1 MKKFYLFLI
10 MLLSVIAPQAAD
22 AFSITINV
30 DDASRLNVFLNG
42 YKELVNGD
50 NVFEVNDGDYLS
62 IYTKQNDIAIKSV
75 FNGDKE
81 LKLENYS
88 TFNVKLTES
97 EHTGAKF
104 VVKTATVDEMRTA
117 SCKVTVDDAS
127 KVTLY
132 LPGTFS
138 TLPLKD
144 GENNVKFIPGTESV
158 FTVKPASYDNPL
170 YKVTHNSVAAEAD
183 WGSYT
188 LKNVADGDVIDIQ
201 ANYPDIDCAVKFN
214 INAEGVGVISGVMVN
229 GNEVTNY
236 MDDNFTVKCGSNI
249 SITRN
254 SEDYKMESFK
264 VNGEDKTD
272 DFYYSDSHDYFVTDA
287 TTFDITAKKYATFK
301 ATIDIDDVSHA
312 TVYKGHSYDDNA
324 FDMKNGKNEIEVSE
338 KQPIISLVAKDG
350 YCFTSVNDGTTEY
363 TDKSASNIE
372 LDVTDGMVLKVVT
385 AAIVRDKK
393 ALVYVDDRSATSS
406 LVFSRGDNNRIEI
419 GTGYNELE
427 FYKGDN
433 PFSVTVYASTKK
445 VYKNDVAV
453 DPTYTYG
460 SYYNFNLADGDVVKM
475 FFTKTPAMVKADI
488 TANGGAENLS
498 VVKDRIQPV
507 ADFSAGISCLEDTEL
522 AFAAKEGYS
531 IKALTV
537 DGTAATAEADGTY
550 KVVVKADANIV
561 VDLQTASG
569 ISSVTNA
576 DASRTANVYNANGV
590 LVLKNATPEHTAK
603 LAKGLYIINGKK
615 VVR

>member
-22 AFSITINV
+22 AFSITLNV
-30 DDASRLNVFLNG
+30 DDASRINVFLNG
-42 YKELVNGD
+42 PKDVVNGD

-62 IYTKQNDIAIKSV
+62 VTTQNNAGLVSV
-75 FNGDKE
+75 FNGDKAV
-81 LKLENYS
+81 KLDSYS
-88 TFNVKLTES
+88 SFRLKLTES
-97 EHTGAKF
+97 EYAGAKF
-104 VVKTATVDEMRTA
+104 IVKTATLDEMRTA
-117 SCKVTVDDAS
+117 SCKVTVDDPS
-127 KVTLY
+127 KVTLR
-132 LPGTFS
+132 LSRTF
-138 TLPLKD
+138 TTVQLKS
-144 GENNVKFIPGTESV
+144 GENEVKFIPGTEST
-158 FTVKPASYDNPL
+158 FTISPQSYNTPL
-170 YKVTHNSVAAEAD
+170 YKVTRNSVAAVAE

-188 LKNVADGDVIDIQ
+188 LKNVAEGDVIDIQ

-214 INAEGVGVISGVMVN
+214 VNAEGVGFIKSVTVN

-236 MDDNFTVKCGSNI
+236 LDDNFTVKCGSTI

-254 SEDYKMESFK
+254 SEDYKLESFK
-264 VNGEDKTD
+264 VNGEDKTS
-272 DFYYSDSHDYFVTDA
+272 DFYEESYDFFVTDA
-287 TTFDITAKKYATFK
+287 ATFDITAKKYATFK
-301 ATIDIDDVSHA
+301 ATVDIDDVSHA
-312 TVYKGHSYDDNA
+312 TVYKGYSYYDDA

-338 KQPIISLVAKDG
+338 KQPLISLVAKDG
-350 YCFTSVNDGTTEY
+350 YYFTSVNDGTTEY
-363 TDKSASNIE
+363 TDQSTSEIKV
-372 LDVTDGMVLKVVT
+372 DVTDGMVLKVVT

-406 LVFSRGDNNRIEI
+406 MVFSRGDYNRIEI

-433 PFSVTVYASTKK
+433 PFSVTVYANTKK

-453 DPTYTYG
+453 DPTYSGG
-460 SYYNFNLADGDVVKM
+460 SYFRFSLEDGDVVKM
-475 FFTKTPAMVKADI
+475 FFTKTPATVKADI

-561 VDLQTASG
+561 VELQTASG

-590 LVLKNATPEHTAK
+590 LVLKNATPEQTAK

>member
-42 YKELVNGD
+42 HQDVVNGD

-62 IYTKQNDIAIKSV
+62 ITTQNNAGFVSV
-75 FNGDKE
+75 MNGDKAV
-81 LKLENYS
+81 KLDSYS
-88 TFNVKLTES
+88 SFNLKLTES
-97 EHTGAKF
+97 EYAGAKLMI
-104 VVKTATVDEMRTA
+104 KTATLDEMRTA
-117 SCKVTVDDAS
+117 SCKVTVDDPS
-127 KVTLY
+127 KVTLR
-132 LPGTFS
+132 LSRTF
-138 TLPLKD
+138 TTVQLKS
-144 GENNVKFIPGTESV
+144 GENEVKFIPGTEST
-158 FTVKPASYDNPL
+158 FTISPQSYNTPL
-170 YKVTHNSVAAEAD
+170 YKVTRNSVTAEAE

-188 LKNVADGDVIDIQ
+188 LKNVAEGDVIDIQ

-214 INAEGVGVISGVMVN
+214 VNAEGVGFIKSVTVN

-236 MDDNFTVKCGSNI
+236 LNNNFTVKCGSTI

-254 SEDYKMESFK
+254 SEDYKLESFK
-264 VNGEDKTD
+264 VNGEDKTS
-272 DFYYSDSHDYFVTDA
+272 DFYEDSYNIFVTDA
-287 TTFDITAKKYATFK
+287 TTLDITAEKYTTFK
-301 ATIDIDDVSHA
+301 ATVDIDDVSHA
-312 TVYKGHSYDDNA
+312 TVYKGYSYYDDA

-338 KQPIISLVAKDG
+338 KQPLISLVAKDG
-350 YCFTSVNDGTTEY
+350 YYFTSVNDGTKEY
-363 TDKSASNIE
+363 TDQSTSEIKV
-372 LDVTDGMVLKVVT
+372 DVTDGMVLKVVT

-406 LVFSRGDNNRIEI
+406 MVFSRVDYNRIEI

-433 PFSVTVYASTKK
+433 PFSVTVYANTKK

-453 DPTYTYG
+453 DPTYSGG
-460 SYYNFNLADGDVVKM
+460 SYFRFSLEDGDVVKM
-475 FFTKTPAMVKADI
+475 FFTKTPATVKADI

-576 DASRTANVYNANGV
+576 DACHTANVYNANGV
-590 LVLKNATPEHTAK
+590 LVLKNATPEQTAK

>member
-10 MLLSVIAPQAAD
+10 MLLSVIVPQAAD
-22 AFSITINV
+22 AFSITLNV
-30 DDASRLNVFLNG
+30 DDASKINVFLNG
-42 YKELVNGD
+42 YQDLVNGD
-50 NVFEVNDGDYLS
+50 NVFEVKDGDYLS
-62 IYTKQNDIAIKSV
+62 ITTQNNAGLVSV
-75 FNGDKE
+75 MNGYKAV
-81 LKLENYS
+81 KLDSYS
-88 TFNVKLTES
+88 SFKLKLTES
-97 EHTGAKF
+97 EYAGAKLII
-104 VVKTATVDEMRTA
+104 KTATLDEMRTA
-117 SCKVTVDDAS
+117 SCKVTVDDPS
-127 KVTLY
+127 KVTLR
-132 LPGTFS
+132 LSRTF
-138 TLPLKD
+138 TTVQLKS
-144 GENNVKFIPGTESV
+144 GENEVKFIPGTEST
-158 FTVKPASYDNPL
+158 FTISPQSYDTPL
-170 YKVTHNSVAAEAD
+170 YKVTRNSVAAEAE

-188 LKNVADGDVIDIQ
+188 LKNVAEGDVIDIQ

-214 INAEGVGVISGVMVN
+214 VNAEGVGFIKSVTVN

-236 MDDNFTVKCGSNI
+236 LDDNFTVKCGSHI

-254 SEDYKMESFK
+254 SEDYKLESFK

-272 DFYYSDSHDYFVTDA
+272 DFYEESYDFFVTDA
-287 TTFDITAKKYATFK
+287 ATFDITAKKYATFK
-301 ATIDIDDVSHA
+301 ATVDIDDVSHA
-312 TVYKGHSYDDNA
+312 TVYKGYSYYDDA
-324 FDMKNGKNEIEVSE
+324 FDMKNGTNEIEVSE
-338 KQPIISLVAKDG
+338 KQPLISLVAKDG
-350 YCFTSVNDGTTEY
+350 YYFTSVNDGTTEY
-363 TDKSASNIE
+363 TDQSTSEINV
-372 LDVTDGMVLKVVT
+372 DVTDGMVLKVVT

-406 LVFSRGDNNRIEI
+406 MVFSRGDYNKIEI

-433 PFSVTVYASTKK
+433 PFSVTVYANTKK

-453 DPTYTYG
+453 DPTYSGG
-460 SYYNFNLADGDVVKM
+460 SYFRFSLADGDVVKM

-590 LVLKNATPEHTAK
+590 LVLKNATPEQTAK

>member
-30 DDASRLNVFLNG
+30 DDASRINVFLNG
-42 YKELVNGD
+42 TKDVVNGD
-50 NVFEVNDGDYLS
+50 NVFEVKDGDYLS
-62 IYTKQNDIAIKSV
+62 ITTQNNVAIKSV

-81 LKLENYS
+81 LKLESFS
-88 TFNVKLTES
+88 TFRVKLSES

-132 LPGTFS
+132 LPGTYS

-144 GENNVKFIPGTESV
+144 GENDVKFIPGTESV
-158 FTVKPASYDNPL
+158 FTVKPASYETPL

-188 LKNVADGDVIDIQ
+188 LKNVANGDVIDIQ
-201 ANYPDIDCAVKFN
+201 ANYPDIDCAVKFKV
-214 INAEGVGVISGVMVN
+214 NAEGVGFIKSVTVN

-236 MDDNFTVKCGSNI
+236 LDDNFTVKCGSHI

-254 SEDYKMESFK
+254 SEDYKLESLK

-272 DFYYSDSHDYFVTDA
+272 DFYEESYDFFVTDA
-287 TTFDITAKKYATFK
+287 ATFDITAKKYAKFK
-301 ATIDIDDVSHA
+301 ATVDIDDVSHA
-312 TVYKGHSYDDNA
+312 TVYKGYSYYDDA
-324 FDMKNGKNEIEVSE
+324 FDMKNGTNEIEVSE
-338 KQPIISLVAKDG
+338 KQPLISLVAKDG
-350 YCFTSVNDGTTEY
+350 YYFTSVNDGTTEY
-363 TDKSASNIE
+363 TDQSTSEINV
-372 LDVTDGMVLKVVT
+372 DVTDGMVLKVVT

-406 LVFSRGDNNRIEI
+406 LVFSRGDNKRIEI
-419 GTGYNELE
+419 STGYNELE

-453 DPTYTYG
+453 DPTYSYG

-475 FFTKTPAMVKADI
+475 FFTKTPATVKADI

-576 DASRTANVYNANGV
+576 DACRTANVYNANGV
-590 LVLKNATPEHTAK
+590 LVLKNATPEQTAK

>member
-22 AFSITINV
+22 AFSITLNV
-30 DDASRLNVFLNG
+30 DDASRINVFLNG
-42 YKELVNGD
+42 TKDVVNGD
-50 NVFEVNDGDYLS
+50 NVFEVKDGDYLS
-62 IYTKQNDIAIKSV
+62 VTTQNNAGLVSV
-75 FNGDKE
+75 FNGDKAV
-81 LKLENYS
+81 KLDSYS
-88 TFNVKLTES
+88 SFRLKLTES
-97 EHTGAKF
+97 EYAGAKF
-104 VVKTATVDEMRTA
+104 IVKTATLDEMRTA
-117 SCKVTVDDAS
+117 SCKVTVDDPS
-127 KVTLY
+127 KVTLR
-132 LPGTFS
+132 LSRTF
-138 TLPLKD
+138 TTVQLKS
-144 GENNVKFIPGTESV
+144 GENEVKFIPGTEST
-158 FTVKPASYDNPL
+158 FTISPQSYNTPL
-170 YKVTHNSVAAEAD
+170 YKVTRNSVAAEAE

-188 LKNVADGDVIDIQ
+188 LKNVAEGDVIDIQ

-214 INAEGVGVISGVMVN
+214 VNAEGVGFIKSVTVN

-236 MDDNFTVKCGSNI
+236 LDDNFTVKCGSTI

-254 SEDYKMESFK
+254 SEDYKLESFK
-264 VNGEDKTD
+264 VNGEDKTS
-272 DFYYSDSHDYFVTDA
+272 DFYEDSYNIFVTDA
-287 TTFDITAKKYATFK
+287 TTLDITAKKYTTFK
-301 ATIDIDDVSHA
+301 ATVDIDDVSHA
-312 TVYKGHSYDDNA
+312 TVYKGYSYYDDA

-338 KQPIISLVAKDG
+338 KQPLISLVAKDG
-350 YCFTSVNDGTTEY
+350 YYFTSVNDGTTEY
-363 TDKSASNIE
+363 TDQSTSEIKV
-372 LDVTDGMVLKVVT
+372 DVTDGMVLKVVT

-406 LVFSRGDNNRIEI
+406 MVFSRGDYNRIEI

-433 PFSVTVYASTKK
+433 PFSVTVYANTKK

-453 DPTYTYG
+453 DPTYSGG
-460 SYYNFNLADGDVVKM
+460 SYFRFSLEDGDVVKM
-475 FFTKTPAMVKADI
+475 FFTKTPATVKADI

-498 VVKDRIQPV
+498 VVKDRIQPI

-522 AFAAKEGYS
+522 ALAAKEGYS

-537 DGTAATAEADGTY
+537 DGTAETAEADGTY
-550 KVVVKADANIV
+550 KVVVKADAKIV

-590 LVLKNATPEHTAK
+590 LVLKNATPEQTAK

>member
-30 DDASRLNVFLNG
+30 DDASRIEVFLNG
-42 YKELVNGD
+42 TKDVVNGD

-62 IYTKQNDIAIKSV
+62 INTKQNDIAIKSV

-81 LKLENYS
+81 LKLESFS
-88 TFNVKLTES
+88 TFRV
-97 EHTGAKF
+97 TGAKF
-104 VVKTATVDEMRTA
+104 VVKTATLDEMRTA

-127 KVTLY
+127 KVTLF
-132 LPGTFS
+132 LPGTYS

-144 GENNVKFIPGTESV
+144 GENDVKFIPGTESV
-158 FTVKPASYDNPL
+158 FTVKPASYETPL

-188 LKNVADGDVIDIQ
+188 LKNVANGDVIDIQ

-214 INAEGVGVISGVMVN
+214 INAEGVGFIKSVTVN

-236 MDDNFTVKCGSNI
+236 LDNNFTVKCGSHI

-254 SEDYKMESFK
+254 SEDYKLESFK

-272 DFYYSDSHDYFVTDA
+272 DFYEESYDFFVTDA
-287 TTFDITAKKYATFK
+287 ATFDITAKKYATFK
-301 ATIDIDDVSHA
+301 ATVDIDDVSHA
-312 TVYKGHSYDDNA
+312 TVYKGYYYYYKA
-324 FDMKNGKNEIEVSE
+324 FDLKNGKNEIEVSE
-338 KQPIISLVAKDG
+338 KQPLISLVAKDG
-350 YCFTSVNDGTTEY
+350 YYFTSVNDGTTEY

-372 LDVTDGMVLKVVT
+372 LDVTDGMVLKVLT

-433 PFSVTVYASTKK
+433 PFSVTVYASSKK

-475 FFTKTPAMVKADI
+475 FFTKTPATVKADI

-531 IKALTV
+531 IKALSV

-576 DASRTANVYNANGV
+576 DACRTANVYNANGV
-590 LVLKNATPEHTAK
+590 LVLKNATPEQTAK

>member
-42 YKELVNGD
+42 YKDLVNGD
-50 NVFEVNDGDYLS
+50 NVFEVKDGDYLS
-62 IYTKQNDIAIKSV
+62 ITTQNNAGIVSV
-75 FNGDKE
+75 FNGDKAV
-81 LKLENYS
+81 KLDSYS
-88 TFNVKLTES
+88 SFNLKLTES
-97 EHTGAKF
+97 EYAGAKL
-104 VVKTATVDEMRTA
+104 VIKTATLDEMRTA
-117 SCKVTVDDAS
+117 SCKVTVDDPS
-127 KVTLY
+127 KVTLR
-132 LPGTFS
+132 LSRTF
-138 TLPLKD
+138 TTVQLKS
-144 GENNVKFIPGTESV
+144 GENEVKFIPGTEST
-158 FTVKPASYDNPL
+158 FTISPQSYETPL

-214 INAEGVGVISGVMVN
+214 VNAEGVGFIKSVTVN

-236 MDDNFTVKCGSNI
+236 LDDNFSVKCGSNI

-254 SEDYKMESFK
+254 SEDYKLESFK

-272 DFYYSDSHDYFVTDA
+272 DFYSESYDFFVTDA
-287 TTFDITAKKYATFK
+287 ATFDITAEKYTTFK

-312 TVYKGHSYDDNA
+312 TVYKGYSYYDDA
-324 FDMKNGKNEIEVSE
+324 FDLKSGKNEIEVSE
-338 KQPIISLVAKDG
+338 KQPLISLVAKDG
-350 YCFTSVNDGTTEY
+350 YYFTSVNDGTTEY
-363 TDKSASNIE
+363 TDNNVSKIE
-372 LDVTDGMVLKVVT
+372 LTVVDGMVLKVVT
-385 AAIVRDKK
+385 TAIVRDKK

-406 LVFSRGDNNRIEI
+406 LLFSRGDNNRIEI

-433 PFSVTVYASTKK
+433 PFSVSVNANTKK

-453 DPTYTYG
+453 VPLYSGG
-460 SYYNFNLADGDVVKM
+460 SYFNFSLADGDVVKM

-550 KVVVKADANIV
+550 KVVVKAEANIV
-561 VDLQTASG
+561 VDLQAASG

-576 DASRTANVYNANGV
+576 DANSTANVYNANGV
-590 LVLKNATPEHTAK
+590 LVLKNATPEQTAK

>member
-22 AFSITINV
+22 AFSITLNV
-30 DDASRLNVFLNG
+30 DDASRINVFLNG
-42 YKELVNGD
+42 YQDVVSGD
-50 NVFEVNDGDYLS
+50 NVFEVKDGDYLS
-62 IYTKQNDIAIKSV
+62 VTTQNNAGLVSV
-75 FNGDKE
+75 FNGDKAV
-81 LKLENYS
+81 KLDSYS
-88 TFNVKLTES
+88 SFNLKLTES
-97 EHTGAKF
+97 EYAGAKLMI
-104 VVKTATVDEMRTA
+104 KTATLDEMRTA
-117 SCKVTVDDAS
+117 SCTVTVDDPS
-127 KVTLY
+127 KVTLR
-132 LPGTFS
+132 LSRTF
-138 TLPLKD
+138 TTVQLKS
-144 GENNVKFIPGTESV
+144 GENEVKFIPGTEST
-158 FTVKPASYDNPL
+158 FTISPQSQETPL
-170 YKVTHNSVAAEAD
+170 YKVTHNSVAAEAE

-188 LKNVADGDVIDIQ
+188 LKNIAEGDVIDIQ

-214 INAEGVGVISGVMVN
+214 VNAEGVGFIKSVTVN

-236 MDDNFTVKCGSNI
+236 LDDNFTVKCGSNI

-254 SEDYKMESFK
+254 SEDYKLESFK
-264 VNGEDKTD
+264 VNGEDKTG
-272 DFYYSDSHDYFVTDA
+272 DFYDESYDFFVTDA
-287 TTFDITAKKYATFK
+287 ATFDITAKKYATFK
-301 ATIDIDDVSHA
+301 ATVDIDDVSHA
-312 TVYKGHSYDDNA
+312 TVYNGYSYYGNA
-324 FDMKNGKNEIEVSE
+324 FDLKNGKNEIEVSE
-338 KQPIISLVAKDG
+338 KQTLISLVAKDG
-350 YCFTSVNDGTTEY
+350 YYFTSVNDGTKEY
-363 TDKSASNIE
+363 TDKSVNDIE
-372 LDVTDGMVLKVVT
+372 LDVVDGMVLKVVT
-385 AAIVRDKK
+385 AAVVRDKK
-393 ALVYVDDRSATSS
+393 ALVYVDDRSAANS
-406 LVFSRGDNNRIEI
+406 LLFRRNDYNTIEVA
-419 GTGYNELE
+419 TGYNELE
-427 FYKGDN
+427 FYRGDN
-433 PFSVTVYASTKK
+433 PFSVSVSANTKK

-453 DPTYTYG
+453 VPLYSGG
-460 SYYNFNLADGDVVKM
+460 SYFNFSLADGDVVKM
-475 FFTKTPAMVKADI
+475 FFTKTPATVKADI

-522 AFAAKEGYS
+522 AFAAKKGYS

-590 LVLKNATPEHTAK
+590 LVLKNATPEQTAK

>member
-22 AFSITINV
+22 AFSITLNV
-30 DDASRLNVFLNG
+30 DDASKINVFLNG
-42 YKELVNGD
+42 YQDLVNGD
-50 NVFEVNDGDYLS
+50 NVFEVKDGDYLS
-62 IYTKQNDIAIKSV
+62 ITTQNNAGLVSV
-75 FNGDKE
+75 MNGDKAV
-81 LKLENYS
+81 KLDSYS
-88 TFNVKLTES
+88 SFKLKLTES
-97 EHTGAKF
+97 EYAGAKLII
-104 VVKTATVDEMRTA
+104 KTATLDEMRTA
-117 SCKVTVDDAS
+117 SCKVTVDDPS
-127 KVTLY
+127 KVTLR
-132 LPGTFS
+132 LSRTF
-138 TLPLKD
+138 TTVQLKS
-144 GENNVKFIPGTESV
+144 GENEVKFIPGTEST
-158 FTVKPASYDNPL
+158 FTISPQSYDTPL
-170 YKVTHNSVAAEAD
+170 YKVTRNSVAAEAE

-188 LKNVADGDVIDIQ
+188 LKNVAEGDVIDIQ

-214 INAEGVGVISGVMVN
+214 VNAEGVGFIKSVTVN

-236 MDDNFTVKCGSNI
+236 LDDNFTVKCGSHI

-254 SEDYKMESFK
+254 SEDYKLESFK

-272 DFYYSDSHDYFVTDA
+272 DFYEESYDFFVTDA
-287 TTFDITAKKYATFK
+287 ATFDITAKKYATFK
-301 ATIDIDDVSHA
+301 ATVDIDDVSHA
-312 TVYKGHSYDDNA
+312 TVYKGYSYYDDA
-324 FDMKNGKNEIEVSE
+324 FDMKNGTNEIEVSE
-338 KQPIISLVAKDG
+338 KQPLISLVAKDG
-350 YCFTSVNDGTTEY
+350 YYFTSVNDGTTEY
-363 TDKSASNIE
+363 TDQSTSEINV
-372 LDVTDGMVLKVVT
+372 DVTDGMVLKVVT

-406 LVFSRGDNNRIEI
+406 MVFSRGDYNKIEI

-433 PFSVTVYASTKK
+433 PFSVTVYANTKK

-453 DPTYTYG
+453 DPTYSGG
-460 SYYNFNLADGDVVKM
+460 SYFRFSLEDGDVVKM

-590 LVLKNATPEHTAK
+590 LVLKNATPEQTAK

>member
-42 YKELVNGD
+42 YKDLVNGD

-62 IYTKQNDIAIKSV
+62 ITTQKNAGIVSV
-75 FNGDKE
+75 FNGDKAV
-81 LKLENYS
+81 KFDSYS
-88 TFNVKLTES
+88 SFNLKLTES
-97 EHTGAKF
+97 EYAGVKL
-104 VVKTATVDEMRTA
+104 VIKTATLDEMRTA
-117 SCKVTVDDAS
+117 SCKVTVDDPS
-127 KVTLY
+127 KVTLR
-132 LPGTFS
+132 LSRTF
-138 TLPLKD
+138 TTVLLKS
-144 GENNVKFIPGTESV
+144 GENEVKFIPGTEST
-158 FTVKPASYDNPL
+158 FTISPESQLSPL

-201 ANYPDIDCAVKFN
+201 ANYPNIDCAVKFN
-214 INAEGVGVISGVMVN
+214 VNAEGVGFIKSVTVN

-236 MDDNFTVKCGSNI
+236 LDDNFSVKCGSNI

-254 SEDYKMESFK
+254 SEEYKLESFK

-272 DFYYSDSHDYFVTDA
+272 DFYDESYDFFVTDA
-287 TTFDITAKKYATFK
+287 ATFDITAEKYTTFK

-312 TVYKGHSYDDNA
+312 TVYKGYSYYGNA
-324 FDMKNGKNEIEVSE
+324 FDLKNGTNEIEVSE
-338 KQPIISLVAKDG
+338 QQPLISLVAKDG
-350 YCFTSVNDGTTEY
+350 YYFTSVNDGTTEY
-363 TDKSASNIE
+363 TDQSTSEIE
-372 LDVTDGMVLKVVT
+372 LTVVDGMVLKVVT

-393 ALVYVDDRSATSS
+393 ALVYVDDRSAANS
-406 LVFSRGDNNRIEI
+406 LLFRRNDYNTIEVA
-419 GTGYNELE
+419 TGYNELE
-427 FYKGDN
+427 FYRGDN
-433 PFSVTVYASTKK
+433 PFSVSVYANTKK

-453 DPTYTYG
+453 DPLYSGG
-460 SYYNFNLADGDVVKM
+460 SYFNFSLADGDVVKM
-475 FFTKTPAMVKADI
+475 FFTKIPAMVKADI

-590 LVLKNATPEHTAK
+590 LVLKNATPEQTAK

>member
-42 YKELVNGD
+42 YKDLVNGD

-62 IYTKQNDIAIKSV
+62 ITTQKNAGIVSV
-75 FNGDKE
+75 FNGDKAV
-81 LKLENYS
+81 KFDSYS
-88 TFNVKLTES
+88 SFNLKLTES
-97 EHTGAKF
+97 EYAGAKL
-104 VVKTATVDEMRTA
+104 VIKTATLDEMRTA
-117 SCKVTVDDAS
+117 SCKVTVDDPS
-127 KVTLY
+127 KVTLR
-132 LPGTFS
+132 LSRTF
-138 TLPLKD
+138 TTVQLKS
-144 GENNVKFIPGTESV
+144 GENEVKFIPGTEST
-158 FTVKPASYDNPL
+158 FTISPESQLSPL

-214 INAEGVGVISGVMVN
+214 VNAEGVGFIKSVTVN

-236 MDDNFTVKCGSNI
+236 LDDNFSVKCGSNI

-254 SEDYKMESFK
+254 SEEYKLESFK

-272 DFYYSDSHDYFVTDA
+272 DFYDESYDFFVTDA
-287 TTFDITAKKYATFK
+287 ATFDITAEKYTTFK

-312 TVYKGHSYDDNA
+312 TVYKGYSYYGNA
-324 FDMKNGKNEIEVSE
+324 FDLKNGKNEIEVSE
-338 KQPIISLVAKDG
+338 KQTLISLVAKDG
-350 YCFTSVNDGTTEY
+350 YYFTSVNDGTKEY
-363 TDKSASNIE
+363 TDKSVNDIE
-372 LDVTDGMVLKVVT
+372 LDVVDGMVLKVVT
-385 AAIVRDKK
+385 AAVVRDKK
-393 ALVYVDDRSATSS
+393 ALVYVDDRSAANS
-406 LVFSRGDNNRIEI
+406 LLFRRNDYNTIEVA
-419 GTGYNELE
+419 TGYNELE
-427 FYKGDN
+427 FYRGDN
-433 PFSVTVYASTKK
+433 PFSVSVSANTKK

-453 DPTYTYG
+453 VPLYSGG
-460 SYYNFNLADGDVVKM
+460 SYFNFSLADGDVVKM
-475 FFTKTPAMVKADI
+475 FFTKTPATVKADI

-531 IKALTV
+531 IKTLTV

-590 LVLKNATPEHTAK
+590 LVLKNATPEQTAK

>member
-1 MKKFYLFLI
+1 

-22 AFSITINV
+22 AFSITLNV
-30 DDASRLNVFLNG
+30 DDASRINVFLNG
-42 YKELVNGD
+42 YQDLVNGD
-50 NVFEVNDGDYLS
+50 NVFEVKDGDYLS
-62 IYTKQNDIAIKSV
+62 ITTQNNAGLVSV
-75 FNGDKE
+75 MNGDKAV
-81 LKLENYS
+81 KLDSYS
-88 TFNVKLTES
+88 SFKLKLTES
-97 EHTGAKF
+97 EYAGAKLII
-104 VVKTATVDEMRTA
+104 KTATLDEMRTA
-117 SCKVTVDDAS
+117 SCKVTVDDPS
-127 KVTLY
+127 KVTLR
-132 LPGTFS
+132 LSRTF
-138 TLPLKD
+138 TTVQLKS
-144 GENNVKFIPGTESV
+144 GENEVKFIPGTEST
-158 FTVKPASYDNPL
+158 FTISPQSYDTPL
-170 YKVTHNSVAAEAD
+170 YKVTRNSVAAEAE

-188 LKNVADGDVIDIQ
+188 LKNVAEGDVIDIQ

-214 INAEGVGVISGVMVN
+214 VNAEGVGFIKSVTVN

-236 MDDNFTVKCGSNI
+236 LDDNFTVKCGSTI

-254 SEDYKMESFK
+254 SEDYKLESFK
-264 VNGEDKTD
+264 VNGEDKTS
-272 DFYYSDSHDYFVTDA
+272 DFYEDSYNIFVTDA
-287 TTFDITAKKYATFK
+287 TTLDITAKKYTTFK
-301 ATIDIDDVSHA
+301 ATVDIDDVSHA
-312 TVYKGHSYDDNA
+312 TVYKGYSYYDDA

-338 KQPIISLVAKDG
+338 KQPLISLVAKDG
-350 YCFTSVNDGTTEY
+350 YYFTSVNDGTKEY
-363 TDKSASNIE
+363 TDQSTSEINV
-372 LDVTDGMVLKVVT
+372 DVTDGMVLKVVT

-406 LVFSRGDNNRIEI
+406 MVFSRGDYNKIEI

-433 PFSVTVYASTKK
+433 PFSVTVYANTKK

-453 DPTYTYG
+453 DPTYSGG
-460 SYYNFNLADGDVVKM
+460 SYFRFSLEDGDVVKM
-475 FFTKTPAMVKADI
+475 FFTKTPATVKADI

-590 LVLKNATPEHTAK
+590 LVLKNATPEQTAK

>member
-22 AFSITINV
+22 AFSITLNV
-30 DDASRLNVFLNG
+30 DDASRINVFLNG
-42 YKELVNGD
+42 YKDVVNGD
-50 NVFEVNDGDYLS
+50 NVFEVKDGDYLS
-62 IYTKQNDIAIKSV
+62 ITTQNNAGLVSV
-75 FNGDKE
+75 MNGDKAV
-81 LKLENYS
+81 KLDSYS
-88 TFNVKLTES
+88 SFNLKLTES
-97 EHTGAKF
+97 EYAGAKLII
-104 VVKTATVDEMRTA
+104 KTATLDEMRTA
-117 SCKVTVDDAS
+117 SCKVTVDDPS
-127 KVTLY
+127 KVTLR
-132 LPGTFS
+132 LSRTF
-138 TLPLKD
+138 TTVQLKS
-144 GENNVKFIPGTESV
+144 GENEVKFIPGTEST
-158 FTVKPASYDNPL
+158 FTISPQSYDTPL
-170 YKVTHNSVAAEAD
+170 YKVTRNSVAAEAEY
-183 WGSYT
+183 GSYT
-188 LKNVADGDVIDIQ
+188 LKNVAEGDVIDIQ

-214 INAEGVGVISGVMVN
+214 VNAEGVGFIKSVTVN

-236 MDDNFTVKCGSNI
+236 LDDNFTVKCGSTI

-254 SEDYKMESFK
+254 SEDYKLESFK
-264 VNGEDKTD
+264 VNGEDKTS
-272 DFYYSDSHDYFVTDA
+272 DFYEDSYNIFVTDA
-287 TTFDITAKKYATFK
+287 TTLDITAEKYATFK
-301 ATIDIDDVSHA
+301 ATVDIDDVSHA
-312 TVYKGHSYDDNA
+312 TVYKGYSYYDDA

-338 KQPIISLVAKDG
+338 KQPLISLVAKDG
-350 YCFTSVNDGTTEY
+350 YYFTSVNDGTTEY
-363 TDKSASNIE
+363 TDQSTSEINV
-372 LDVTDGMVLKVVT
+372 DVTDGMVLKVVT

-406 LVFSRGDNNRIEI
+406 MVFSRGDYNKIEI

-433 PFSVTVYASTKK
+433 PFSVTVYANTKK

-453 DPTYTYG
+453 DPTYSGG
-460 SYYNFNLADGDVVKM
+460 SYFRFSLEDGDVVKM
-475 FFTKTPAMVKADI
+475 FFTKTPATVKADI

-561 VDLQTASG
+561 VELQTASG

-576 DASRTANVYNANGV
+576 DASRTANVYNASGV
-590 LVLKNATPEHTAK
+590 LVLKNATPEQTAK

>member
-22 AFSITINV
+22 AFSITLNV
-30 DDASRLNVFLNG
+30 DDASRINVFLNG
-42 YKELVNGD
+42 PKDVVNGD

-62 IYTKQNDIAIKSV
+62 VTTQNNAGLVSV
-75 FNGDKE
+75 FNGDKAV
-81 LKLENYS
+81 KLDSYS
-88 TFNVKLTES
+88 SFRLKLTES
-97 EHTGAKF
+97 EYAGAKF
-104 VVKTATVDEMRTA
+104 IVKTATLDEMRTA
-117 SCKVTVDDAS
+117 SCKVTVDDPS
-127 KVTLY
+127 KVTLR
-132 LPGTFS
+132 LSRTF
-138 TLPLKD
+138 TTVQLKS
-144 GENNVKFIPGTESV
+144 GENEVKFIPGTEST
-158 FTVKPASYDNPL
+158 FTISPQSYNTPL
-170 YKVTHNSVAAEAD
+170 YKVTRNSVAAEAE

-188 LKNVADGDVIDIQ
+188 LKNVAEGDVIDIQ

-214 INAEGVGVISGVMVN
+214 VNAEGVGFIKSVTVN

-236 MDDNFTVKCGSNI
+236 LDDNFTVKCGSTI

-254 SEDYKMESFK
+254 SEDYKLESFK
-264 VNGEDKTD
+264 VNGEDKTS
-272 DFYYSDSHDYFVTDA
+272 DFYEESYDFFVTDA
-287 TTFDITAKKYATFK
+287 ATFDITAKKYATFK
-301 ATIDIDDVSHA
+301 ATVDIDDVSHA
-312 TVYKGHSYDDNA
+312 TVYKGYSYYDDA

-338 KQPIISLVAKDG
+338 KQPLISLVAKDG
-350 YCFTSVNDGTTEY
+350 YYFTSVNDGTTEY
-363 TDKSASNIE
+363 TDNNVSKIE
-372 LDVTDGMVLKVVT
+372 LSVVDGMVLKVVT

-393 ALVYVDDRSATSS
+393 ALVYVDNKKATNS
-406 LVFSRGDNNRIEI
+406 LVFSRSDRETIVI

-427 FYKGDN
+427 FYKGDS
-433 PFSVTVYASTKK
+433 PFSVTVSASTKK

-453 DPTYTYG
+453 DPLYSGGFYF
-460 SYYNFNLADGDVVKM
+460 SFSLEDGDVVKM
-475 FFTKTPAMVKADI
+475 FFTKTPATVKADI

-550 KVVVKADANIV
+550 KVVVKADAKIV
-561 VDLQTASG
+561 VELQTASG

-590 LVLKNATPEHTAK
+590 LVLKNATPEQTAK

>member
-1 MKKFYLFLI
+1 

-22 AFSITINV
+22 AFSITLNV
-30 DDASRLNVFLNG
+30 DDASKINVFLNG
-42 YKELVNGD
+42 YQDLVNGD
-50 NVFEVNDGDYLS
+50 NVFEVKDGDYLS
-62 IYTKQNDIAIKSV
+62 ITTQNNAGLVSV
-75 FNGDKE
+75 MNGDKAV
-81 LKLENYS
+81 KLDSYS
-88 TFNVKLTES
+88 SFKLKLTES
-97 EHTGAKF
+97 EYAGAKLII
-104 VVKTATVDEMRTA
+104 KTATLDEMRTA
-117 SCKVTVDDAS
+117 SCKVTVDDPS
-127 KVTLY
+127 KVTLR
-132 LPGTFS
+132 LSRTF
-138 TLPLKD
+138 TTVQLKS
-144 GENNVKFIPGTESV
+144 GENEVKFIPGTEST
-158 FTVKPASYDNPL
+158 FTISPQSYDTPL
-170 YKVTHNSVAAEAD
+170 YKVTRNSVAAEAE

-188 LKNVADGDVIDIQ
+188 LKNVAEGDVIDIQ

-214 INAEGVGVISGVMVN
+214 VNAEGVGFIKSVTVN

-236 MDDNFTVKCGSNI
+236 LDDNFTVKCGSHI

-254 SEDYKMESFK
+254 SEDYKLESFK

-272 DFYYSDSHDYFVTDA
+272 DFYEESYDFFVTDA
-287 TTFDITAKKYATFK
+287 ATFDITAKKYATFK
-301 ATIDIDDVSHA
+301 ATVDIDDVSHA
-312 TVYKGHSYDDNA
+312 TVYKGYSYYDDA
-324 FDMKNGKNEIEVSE
+324 FDMKNGTNEIEVSE
-338 KQPIISLVAKDG
+338 KQPLISLVAKDG
-350 YCFTSVNDGTTEY
+350 YYFTSVNDGTTEY
-363 TDKSASNIE
+363 TDQSTSEINV
-372 LDVTDGMVLKVVT
+372 DVTDGMVLKVVT

-406 LVFSRGDNNRIEI
+406 MVFSRGDYNKIEI

-433 PFSVTVYASTKK
+433 PFSVTVYANTKK

-453 DPTYTYG
+453 DPTYSGG
-460 SYYNFNLADGDVVKM
+460 SYFRFSLEDGDVVKM

-590 LVLKNATPEHTAK
+590 LVLKNATPEQTAK

>member
-22 AFSITINV
+22 AFSITLNV
-30 DDASRLNVFLNG
+30 DDASRINVFLNG
-42 YKELVNGD
+42 YKDVVNGD
-50 NVFEVNDGDYLS
+50 NVFEVKDGDYLS
-62 IYTKQNDIAIKSV
+62 ITTQNNAGLVSV
-75 FNGDKE
+75 MNGDKAV
-81 LKLENYS
+81 KLDSYS
-88 TFNVKLTES
+88 SFNLKLTES
-97 EHTGAKF
+97 EYAGAKLII
-104 VVKTATVDEMRTA
+104 KTATLDEMRTA
-117 SCKVTVDDAS
+117 SCKVTVDDPS
-127 KVTLY
+127 KVTLR
-132 LPGTFS
+132 LSRTF
-138 TLPLKD
+138 TTVQLKS
-144 GENNVKFIPGTESV
+144 GENEVKFIPGTEST
-158 FTVKPASYDNPL
+158 FTISPQSYDTPL
-170 YKVTHNSVAAEAD
+170 YKVTRNSVAAEAEY
-183 WGSYT
+183 GSYT
-188 LKNVADGDVIDIQ
+188 LKNVAEGDVIDIQ

-214 INAEGVGVISGVMVN
+214 VNAEGVGFIKSVTVN

-236 MDDNFTVKCGSNI
+236 LDDNFTVKCGSTI

-254 SEDYKMESFK
+254 SEDYKLESFK
-264 VNGEDKTD
+264 VNGEDKTS
-272 DFYYSDSHDYFVTDA
+272 DFYEDSYNIFVTDA
-287 TTFDITAKKYATFK
+287 TTLDITAEKYATFK
-301 ATIDIDDVSHA
+301 ATVDIDDVSHA
-312 TVYKGHSYDDNA
+312 TVYKGYSYYDDA

-338 KQPIISLVAKDG
+338 KQPLISLVAKDG
-350 YCFTSVNDGTTEY
+350 YYFTSVNDGTTEY
-363 TDKSASNIE
+363 TDQSTSEINV
-372 LDVTDGMVLKVVT
+372 DVTDGMVLKVVT

-406 LVFSRGDNNRIEI
+406 MVFSRGDYNKIEI

-433 PFSVTVYASTKK
+433 PFSVTVYANTKK

-453 DPTYTYG
+453 DPTYSGG
-460 SYYNFNLADGDVVKM
+460 SYFRFSLEDGDVVKM
-475 FFTKTPAMVKADI
+475 FFTKTPATVKADI

-576 DASRTANVYNANGV
+576 DASRTANVYNASGV
-590 LVLKNATPEHTAK
+590 LVLKNATPEQTAK

>member
-22 AFSITINV
+22 AFSITLNV
-30 DDASRLNVFLNG
+30 DDASRINVFLNG
-42 YKELVNGD
+42 YKDVVNGD
-50 NVFEVNDGDYLS
+50 NVFEVKDGDYLS
-62 IYTKQNDIAIKSV
+62 ITTQNNAGLVSV
-75 FNGDKE
+75 MNGDKAV
-81 LKLENYS
+81 KLDSYS
-88 TFNVKLTES
+88 SFNLKLTES
-97 EHTGAKF
+97 EYAGAKLII
-104 VVKTATVDEMRTA
+104 KTATLDEMRTA
-117 SCKVTVDDAS
+117 SCKVTVDDPS
-127 KVTLY
+127 KVTLR
-132 LPGTFS
+132 LSRTF
-138 TLPLKD
+138 TTVQLKS
-144 GENNVKFIPGTESV
+144 GENEVKFIPGTEST
-158 FTVKPASYDNPL
+158 FTISPQSYDTPL
-170 YKVTHNSVAAEAD
+170 YKVTRNSVAAEAEY
-183 WGSYT
+183 GSYT
-188 LKNVADGDVIDIQ
+188 LKNVAEGDVIDIQ

-214 INAEGVGVISGVMVN
+214 VNAEGVGFIKSVTVN

-236 MDDNFTVKCGSNI
+236 LDDNFTVKCGSTI

-254 SEDYKMESFK
+254 SEDYKLESFK
-264 VNGEDKTD
+264 VNGEDKTS
-272 DFYYSDSHDYFVTDA
+272 DFYEDSYNIFVTDA
-287 TTFDITAKKYATFK
+287 TTLDITAKKYTTFK
-301 ATIDIDDVSHA
+301 ATVDIDDVSHA
-312 TVYKGHSYDDNA
+312 TVYKGYSYYDDA

-338 KQPIISLVAKDG
+338 KQTLISLVAKDG
-350 YCFTSVNDGTTEY
+350 YYFTSVNDGTTEY
-363 TDKSASNIE
+363 TDQSTSEIKV
-372 LDVTDGMVLKVVT
+372 DVTDGMVLKVVT

-406 LVFSRGDNNRIEI
+406 MVFSRGDYNRIEI

-433 PFSVTVYASTKK
+433 PFSVTVYANTKK

-453 DPTYTYG
+453 DPTYSGG
-460 SYYNFNLADGDVVKM
+460 SYFRFSLEDGDVVKM
-475 FFTKTPAMVKADI
+475 FFTKTPATVKADI

-590 LVLKNATPEHTAK
+590 LVLKNATPEQTAK

>member
-10 MLLSVIAPQAAD
+10 MLLSVVAPQAAD
-22 AFSITINV
+22 AFSITLNV
-30 DDASRLNVFLNG
+30 DDASRINVFLNG
-42 YKELVNGD
+42 YKDVVNGD
-50 NVFEVNDGDYLS
+50 NVFEVKDGDYLS
-62 IYTKQNDIAIKSV
+62 ITTQNNAGLVSV
-75 FNGDKE
+75 FNGDKAV
-81 LKLENYS
+81 KLDSYS
-88 TFNVKLTES
+88 SFNLKLTES
-97 EHTGAKF
+97 EYAGAKLMI
-104 VVKTATVDEMRTA
+104 KTATLDEMRTA
-117 SCKVTVDDAS
+117 SCTVTVDDPS
-127 KVTLY
+127 KVTLR
-132 LPGTFS
+132 LSRTF
-138 TLPLKD
+138 TTVQLKS
-144 GENNVKFIPGTESV
+144 GENEVKFIPGTEST
-158 FTVKPASYDNPL
+158 FTISPQSQETPL
-170 YKVTHNSVAAEAD
+170 YKVTHNSVAAEAE

-188 LKNVADGDVIDIQ
+188 LKNVAEGDVIDIQ

-214 INAEGVGVISGVMVN
+214 VNAEGVGFIKSVTVN

-236 MDDNFTVKCGSNI
+236 LDDNFTVKCGSNI

-254 SEDYKMESFK
+254 SEDYKLESFK
-264 VNGEDKTD
+264 VNGEDKTS
-272 DFYYSDSHDYFVTDA
+272 DFYDESYDFFVTDA
-287 TTFDITAKKYATFK
+287 ATFDITAKKYATFK
-301 ATIDIDDVSHA
+301 ATVDIDDVSHA
-312 TVYKGHSYDDNA
+312 TVYNGYSYYGNA
-324 FDMKNGKNEIEVSE
+324 FDLKNGKNEIEVSE
-338 KQPIISLVAKDG
+338 KQTLISLVAKDG
-350 YCFTSVNDGTTEY
+350 YYFTSVNDGTKEY
-363 TDKSASNIE
+363 TDKSVNDIE
-372 LDVTDGMVLKVVT
+372 LDVVDGMVLKVVT
-385 AAIVRDKK
+385 AAVVRDKK
-393 ALVYVDDRSATSS
+393 ALVYVDDRSAANS
-406 LVFSRGDNNRIEI
+406 LLFRRNDYNTIEVA
-419 GTGYNELE
+419 TGYNELE
-427 FYKGDN
+427 FYRGDN
-433 PFSVTVYASTKK
+433 PFSVSVSANTKK

-453 DPTYTYG
+453 VPLYSGG
-460 SYYNFNLADGDVVKM
+460 SYFNFSLADGDVVKM
-475 FFTKTPAMVKADI
+475 FFTKTPATVKADI

-590 LVLKNATPEHTAK
+590 LVLKNATSEQTAK

>member
-42 YKELVNGD
+42 YKDLVNGD

-62 IYTKQNDIAIKSV
+62 ITTQKNAGIVSV
-75 FNGDKE
+75 FNGDKAV
-81 LKLENYS
+81 KFDSYS
-88 TFNVKLTES
+88 SFNLKLTES
-97 EHTGAKF
+97 EYAGAKL
-104 VVKTATVDEMRTA
+104 VIKTATLDEMRTA
-117 SCKVTVDDAS
+117 SCKVTVDDPS
-127 KVTLY
+127 KVTLR
-132 LPGTFS
+132 LSRTF
-138 TLPLKD
+138 TTVQLKS
-144 GENNVKFIPGTESV
+144 GENEVKFIPGTEST
-158 FTVKPASYDNPL
+158 FTISPESQLSPL

-214 INAEGVGVISGVMVN
+214 VNAEGVGFIKSVTVN

-236 MDDNFTVKCGSNI
+236 LDDNFSVKCGSNI

-254 SEDYKMESFK
+254 SEEYKLESFK

-272 DFYYSDSHDYFVTDA
+272 DFYDESYDFFVTDA
-287 TTFDITAKKYATFK
+287 ATFDITAEKYTTFK

-312 TVYKGHSYDDNA
+312 TVYKGYSYYGNA
-324 FDMKNGKNEIEVSE
+324 FDLKNGTNEIEVSE
-338 KQPIISLVAKDG
+338 KQTLISLVAKDG
-350 YCFTSVNDGTTEY
+350 YYFTSVNDGTKEY
-363 TDKSASNIE
+363 TDKSVNDIE
-372 LDVTDGMVLKVVT
+372 LDVVDGMVLKVVT
-385 AAIVRDKK
+385 AAVVRDKK
-393 ALVYVDDRSATSS
+393 ALVYVDDRSAANS
-406 LVFSRGDNNRIEI
+406 LLFRRNDYNTIEVA
-419 GTGYNELE
+419 TGYNELE
-427 FYKGDN
+427 FYRGDN
-433 PFSVTVYASTKK
+433 PFSVSVSANTKK

-453 DPTYTYG
+453 VPLYSGG
-460 SYYNFNLADGDVVKM
+460 SYFNFSLADGDVVKM
-475 FFTKTPAMVKADI
+475 FFTKTPATVKADI

-590 LVLKNATPEHTAK
+590 LVLKNATPEQTAK

>member
-42 YKELVNGD
+42 YKDLVNGD
-50 NVFEVNDGDYLS
+50 NVFEVKDGDYLS
-62 IYTKQNDIAIKSV
+62 ITTQNNAGIVSV
-75 FNGDKE
+75 FNGDKAV
-81 LKLENYS
+81 KLDSYS
-88 TFNVKLTES
+88 SFNLKLTES
-97 EHTGAKF
+97 EYAGAKL
-104 VVKTATVDEMRTA
+104 VIKTATLDEMRTA
-117 SCKVTVDDAS
+117 SCKVTVDDPS
-127 KVTLY
+127 KVTLR
-132 LPGTFS
+132 LSRTF
-138 TLPLKD
+138 TTVQLKS
-144 GENNVKFIPGTESV
+144 GENEVKFIPGTEST
-158 FTVKPASYDNPL
+158 FTISPQSYETPL

-214 INAEGVGVISGVMVN
+214 INAEGVGFIKSVTVN

-236 MDDNFTVKCGSNI
+236 LDNNFTVKCGSTI
-249 SITRN
+249 SIMSN
-254 SEDYKMESFK
+254 SENYKLESFK

-272 DFYYSDSHDYFVTDA
+272 DFDGESYDFFVTDA
-287 TTFDITAKKYATFK
+287 ATFDITAEKYTTFK
-301 ATIDIDDVSHA
+301 ATVNIDDVSHA
-312 TVYKGHSYDDNA
+312 TVYKGYSYYGDA
-324 FDMKNGKNEIEVSE
+324 FDLKNGTNEIEVSE
-338 KQPIISLVAKDG
+338 KQPLISLVAKDG
-350 YCFTSVNDGTTEY
+350 YYFTSVNDGTTEY
-363 TDKSASNIE
+363 TDQSASEINVN
-372 LDVTDGMVLKVVT
+372 VTDGMVLKVVT

-406 LVFSRGDNNRIEI
+406 LLFRRNDYSTIEVA
-419 GTGYNELE
+419 TGYNELE
-427 FYKGDN
+427 FYRGDN
-433 PFSVTVYASTKK
+433 PFSVSVTANTKK

-453 DPTYTYG
+453 DPLYSGG
-460 SYYNFNLADGDVVKM
+460 SYFNFSLADGDVVKM
-475 FFTKTPAMVKADI
+475 FFTKIPAMVKADI

-590 LVLKNATPEHTAK
+590 LVLKNATPEQTAK

>member
-1 MKKFYLFLI
+1 

-22 AFSITINV
+22 AFSITLNV
-30 DDASRLNVFLNG
+30 DDASRINVFLNG
-42 YKELVNGD
+42 YQDVVNGD
-50 NVFEVNDGDYLS
+50 NVFEVKDGDYLS
-62 IYTKQNDIAIKSV
+62 ITTQNNAGLVSV
-75 FNGDKE
+75 MNGDKE
-81 LKLENYS
+81 VKLNSYS
-88 TFNVKLTES
+88 SFNLKLTES
-97 EHTGAKF
+97 EYAGAKLMI
-104 VVKTATVDEMRTA
+104 KTATLDEMRTA
-117 SCKVTVDDAS
+117 SCTVTVDDPS
-127 KVTLY
+127 KVTLR
-132 LPGTFS
+132 LSRTF
-138 TLPLKD
+138 TTVQLKS
-144 GENNVKFIPGTESV
+144 GENEVKFIPGTEST
-158 FTVKPASYDNPL
+158 FTISPQSQETPL

-188 LKNVADGDVIDIQ
+188 LKNVANGDVIDIQ

-214 INAEGVGVISGVMVN
+214 VNAEGVGFIKSVTVN

-236 MDDNFTVKCGSNI
+236 LDDNFTVKCGSNI

-254 SEDYKMESFK
+254 SEDYKLESFK
-264 VNGEDKTD
+264 VNGEDKTS
-272 DFYYSDSHDYFVTDA
+272 DFYDESYDFFVTDA
-287 TTFDITAKKYATFK
+287 ATFDITAKKYATFK
-301 ATIDIDDVSHA
+301 ATVDIDDVSHA
-312 TVYKGHSYDDNA
+312 TVYNGYSYYGNA
-324 FDMKNGKNEIEVSE
+324 FDLKNGKNEIEVSE
-338 KQPIISLVAKDG
+338 KQTLISLVAKDG
-350 YCFTSVNDGTTEY
+350 YYFTSVNDGTKEY
-363 TDKSASNIE
+363 TDKSVNDIE
-372 LDVTDGMVLKVVT
+372 LDVVDGMVLKVVT
-385 AAIVRDKK
+385 AAVVRDKK
-393 ALVYVDDRSATSS
+393 ALVYVDDRSAANS
-406 LVFSRGDNNRIEI
+406 LLFRRNDYNTIEVA
-419 GTGYNELE
+419 TGYNELE
-427 FYKGDN
+427 FYRGDN
-433 PFSVTVYASTKK
+433 PFSVSVSANTKK

-453 DPTYTYG
+453 VPLYSGG
-460 SYYNFNLADGDVVKM
+460 SYFNFSLADGDVVKM
-475 FFTKTPAMVKADI
+475 FFTKTPATVKADI

-590 LVLKNATPEHTAK
+590 LVLKNATPEQTAK

>member
-22 AFSITINV
+22 AFSITLNV
-30 DDASRLNVFLNG
+30 DDASRINVFLNG
-42 YKELVNGD
+42 PKDVVNGD

-62 IYTKQNDIAIKSV
+62 VTTQNNVGLVSV
-75 FNGDKE
+75 FNGDKAV
-81 LKLENYS
+81 KLDSYS
-88 TFNVKLTES
+88 SFRLKLTES
-97 EHTGAKF
+97 EYAGAKF
-104 VVKTATVDEMRTA
+104 IVKTATLDEMRTA
-117 SCKVTVDDAS
+117 SCKVTVDDPS
-127 KVTLY
+127 KVTLR
-132 LPGTFS
+132 LSRTF
-138 TLPLKD
+138 TTVQLKS
-144 GENNVKFIPGTESV
+144 GENEVKFIPGTEST
-158 FTVKPASYDNPL
+158 FTISPQSYDTPL
-170 YKVTHNSVAAEAD
+170 YKVTRNSVAAEAE

-188 LKNVADGDVIDIQ
+188 LKNVAEGDVIDIQ

-214 INAEGVGVISGVMVN
+214 VNAEGVGFIKSVTVN

-236 MDDNFTVKCGSNI
+236 LDDNFTVKCGSHI

-254 SEDYKMESFK
+254 SEDYKLESFK

-272 DFYYSDSHDYFVTDA
+272 DFYEESYDFFVTDA
-287 TTFDITAKKYATFK
+287 ATFDITAKKYATFK
-301 ATIDIDDVSHA
+301 ATVDIDDVSHA
-312 TVYKGHSYDDNA
+312 TVYKGYSYYDDA

-338 KQPIISLVAKDG
+338 KQPLISLVAKDG
-350 YCFTSVNDGTTEY
+350 YYFTSVNDGTTEY
-363 TDKSASNIE
+363 TDQSTSEIKV
-372 LDVTDGMVLKVVT
+372 DVTDGMVLKVVT

-406 LVFSRGDNNRIEI
+406 MVFSRGDYNRIEI

-433 PFSVTVYASTKK
+433 PFSVTVYANTKK
-445 VYKNDVAV
+445 VYKNDMAV
-453 DPTYTYG
+453 DPTYSGG
-460 SYYNFNLADGDVVKM
+460 SYFRFSLEDGDVVKM
-475 FFTKTPAMVKADI
+475 FFTKTPATVKADI

-590 LVLKNATPEHTAK
+590 LVLKNATPEQTAK

>member
-22 AFSITINV
+22 AFSITLNV
-30 DDASRLNVFLNG
+30 DDASRINVFLNG
-42 YKELVNGD
+42 YQDLVNGD
-50 NVFEVNDGDYLS
+50 NVFEVKDGDYLS
-62 IYTKQNDIAIKSV
+62 ITTQNNAGLVSV
-75 FNGDKE
+75 MNGDKAV
-81 LKLENYS
+81 KLDSYS
-88 TFNVKLTES
+88 SFKLKLTES
-97 EHTGAKF
+97 EYAGAKLII
-104 VVKTATVDEMRTA
+104 KTATLDEMRTA
-117 SCKVTVDDAS
+117 SCKVTVDDPS
-127 KVTLY
+127 KVTLR
-132 LPGTFS
+132 LSRTF
-138 TLPLKD
+138 TTVQLKS
-144 GENNVKFIPGTESV
+144 GENEVRFIPGTEST
-158 FTVKPASYDNPL
+158 FTISPQSYDTPL
-170 YKVTHNSVAAEAD
+170 YKVTRNSVAAEAE

-188 LKNVADGDVIDIQ
+188 LKNVAEGDVIDIQ

-214 INAEGVGVISGVMVN
+214 VNAEGVGFIKSVTVN

-236 MDDNFTVKCGSNI
+236 LDDNFTVKCGSHI

-254 SEDYKMESFK
+254 SEDYKLESFK

-272 DFYYSDSHDYFVTDA
+272 DFYEESYDFFVTDA
-287 TTFDITAKKYATFK
+287 ATFDITAKKYATFK
-301 ATIDIDDVSHA
+301 ATVDIDDVSHA
-312 TVYKGHSYDDNA
+312 TVYKGYSYYDDA
-324 FDMKNGKNEIEVSE
+324 FDMKNGTNEIEVSE
-338 KQPIISLVAKDG
+338 KQPLISLVAKDG
-350 YCFTSVNDGTTEY
+350 YYFTSVNDGTTEY
-363 TDKSASNIE
+363 TDQSTSEINV
-372 LDVTDGMVLKVVT
+372 DVTDGMVLKVVT

-406 LVFSRGDNNRIEI
+406 MVFSRGDYNKIEI

-433 PFSVTVYASTKK
+433 PFSVTVYANTKK

-453 DPTYTYG
+453 DPTYSGG
-460 SYYNFNLADGDVVKM
+460 SYFRFSLEDGDVVKM
-475 FFTKTPAMVKADI
+475 FFTKTPATVKADI

-507 ADFSAGISCLEDTEL
+507 ADFSAGISCLENTEL

-576 DASRTANVYNANGV
+576 DANRTANVYNANGV
-590 LVLKNATPEHTAK
+590 LVLKNATPEQTAK

>member
-30 DDASRLNVFLNG
+30 DDASRINVFLNG
-42 YKELVNGD
+42 TKDVVNGD
-50 NVFEVNDGDYLS
+50 NVFEVKDGDYLS
-62 IYTKQNDIAIKSV
+62 VTTQNNAGLVSV
-75 FNGDKE
+75 FNGDKAV
-81 LKLENYS
+81 KLDSYS
-88 TFNVKLTES
+88 SFRLKLTES
-97 EHTGAKF
+97 EYAGAKF
-104 VVKTATVDEMRTA
+104 IVKTATLDEMRTA
-117 SCKVTVDDAS
+117 SCKVTVDDPS
-127 KVTLY
+127 KVTLR
-132 LPGTFS
+132 LSRTF
-138 TLPLKD
+138 TTVQLKS
-144 GENNVKFIPGTESV
+144 GENEVKFIPGTEST
-158 FTVKPASYDNPL
+158 FTISPQSYNTPL
-170 YKVTHNSVAAEAD
+170 YKVTRNSVAAEAE

-188 LKNVADGDVIDIQ
+188 LKNVAEGDVIDIQ

-214 INAEGVGVISGVMVN
+214 VNAEGVGFIKSVTVN

-236 MDDNFTVKCGSNI
+236 LDDNFTVKCGSTI

-254 SEDYKMESFK
+254 SEDYKLESFK
-264 VNGEDKTD
+264 VNGEDKTS
-272 DFYYSDSHDYFVTDA
+272 DFYEESYDFFVTA
-287 TTFDITAKKYATFK
+287 AATFDITAKKYATFK
-301 ATIDIDDVSHA
+301 ATVDIDDVSHA
-312 TVYKGHSYDDNA
+312 TVYKGYSYYDDA

-338 KQPIISLVAKDG
+338 KQPLISLVAKDG
-350 YCFTSVNDGTTEY
+350 YYFTSVNDGTTEY
-363 TDKSASNIE
+363 TDQSTSEIKV
-372 LDVTDGMVLKVVT
+372 DVTDGMVLKVVT

-406 LVFSRGDNNRIEI
+406 MVFSRGDYNRIEI

-433 PFSVTVYASTKK
+433 PFSVTVYANTKK

-453 DPTYTYG
+453 DPTYSGG
-460 SYYNFNLADGDVVKM
+460 SYFRFSLEDGDVVKM
-475 FFTKTPAMVKADI
+475 FFTKTPATVKADI

-590 LVLKNATPEHTAK
+590 LVLKNATPEQTAK

>member
-22 AFSITINV
+22 AFSITLNV
-30 DDASRLNVFLNG
+30 DDASRINVFLNG
-42 YKELVNGD
+42 YQDVVNGD
-50 NVFEVNDGDYLS
+50 NVFEVKDGDYLS
-62 IYTKQNDIAIKSV
+62 ITTQNNAGLVSV
-75 FNGDKE
+75 MNGDKAV
-81 LKLENYS
+81 KLDSYS
-88 TFNVKLTES
+88 SFNLKLTES
-97 EHTGAKF
+97 EYAGAKLMI
-104 VVKTATVDEMRTA
+104 KTATLDEMRTA
-117 SCKVTVDDAS
+117 SCKVTVDDPS
-127 KVTLY
+127 KVTLR
-132 LPGTFS
+132 LSRTF
-138 TLPLKD
+138 TTVQLKS
-144 GENNVKFIPGTESV
+144 GENEVKFIPGTEST
-158 FTVKPASYDNPL
+158 FTISPQSYDTPL
-170 YKVTHNSVAAEAD
+170 YKVTRNSVAAEAE

-188 LKNVADGDVIDIQ
+188 LKNVAEGDVIDIQ

-214 INAEGVGVISGVMVN
+214 VNAEGVGFIKSVTVN

-236 MDDNFTVKCGSNI
+236 LDDNFTVKCGSTI

-254 SEDYKMESFK
+254 SEDYKLESFK
-264 VNGEDKTD
+264 VNGEDKTS
-272 DFYYSDSHDYFVTDA
+272 DFYEDSYNIFVTDA
-287 TTFDITAKKYATFK
+287 TTLDITAKKYTTFK
-301 ATIDIDDVSHA
+301 ATVDIDDVSHA
-312 TVYKGHSYDDNA
+312 TVYKGYSYYDDA

-338 KQPIISLVAKDG
+338 KQPLISLVAKDG
-350 YCFTSVNDGTTEY
+350 YYFTSVNDGTTEY
-363 TDKSASNIE
+363 TDQSTSEINV
-372 LDVTDGMVLKVVT
+372 DVTDGMVLKVVT

-406 LVFSRGDNNRIEI
+406 MVFSRGDYNRIEI

-433 PFSVTVYASTKK
+433 PFSVTVYANTKK

-453 DPTYTYG
+453 DPTYSGG
-460 SYYNFNLADGDVVKM
+460 SYFRFSLEDGDVVKM
-475 FFTKTPAMVKADI
+475 FFTKTPATVKADI

-576 DASRTANVYNANGV
+576 DANRTANVYNANGV
-590 LVLKNATPEHTAK
+590 LVLKNATPEQTAK

>member
-22 AFSITINV
+22 AFSITLNV
-30 DDASRLNVFLNG
+30 DDASRINVFLNG
-42 YKELVNGD
+42 TKDVVNGD
-50 NVFEVNDGDYLS
+50 NVFEVKDGDYLS
-62 IYTKQNDIAIKSV
+62 ITTQNNAGLVSV
-75 FNGDKE
+75 MNGDKAV
-81 LKLENYS
+81 KLDSYS
-88 TFNVKLTES
+88 SFKLKLTES
-97 EHTGAKF
+97 EYAGAKLII
-104 VVKTATVDEMRTA
+104 KTATLDEMRTA
-117 SCKVTVDDAS
+117 SCKVTVDDPS
-127 KVTLY
+127 KVTLR
-132 LPGTFS
+132 LSRTF
-138 TLPLKD
+138 TTVQLKS
-144 GENNVKFIPGTESV
+144 GENEVKFIPGTEST
-158 FTVKPASYDNPL
+158 FTISPQSYDTPL
-170 YKVTHNSVAAEAD
+170 YKVTRNSVAAEAE

-188 LKNVADGDVIDIQ
+188 LKNVAEGDVIDIQ

-214 INAEGVGVISGVMVN
+214 VNAEGVGFIKSVTVN

-236 MDDNFTVKCGSNI
+236 LDDNFTVKCGSHI

-254 SEDYKMESFK
+254 SEDYKLESFK

-272 DFYYSDSHDYFVTDA
+272 DFYEESYDFFVTDA
-287 TTFDITAKKYATFK
+287 ATFDITAKKYATFK
-301 ATIDIDDVSHA
+301 ATVDIDDVSHA
-312 TVYKGHSYDDNA
+312 TVYKGYSYYDDA
-324 FDMKNGKNEIEVSE
+324 FDMKNGTNEIEVSE
-338 KQPIISLVAKDG
+338 KQPLISLVAKDG
-350 YCFTSVNDGTTEY
+350 YYFTSVNDGTTEY
-363 TDKSASNIE
+363 TDQSTSEINV
-372 LDVTDGMVLKVVT
+372 DVTDGMVLKVVT

-406 LVFSRGDNNRIEI
+406 MVFSRGDYNKIEI

-433 PFSVTVYASTKK
+433 PFSVTVYANTKK

-453 DPTYTYG
+453 DPTYSGG
-460 SYYNFNLADGDVVKM
+460 SYFRFSLEDGDVVKM
-475 FFTKTPAMVKADI
+475 FFTKTPATVKADI

-576 DASRTANVYNANGV
+576 DANRTANVYNANGV
-590 LVLKNATPEHTAK
+590 LVLKNATPEQTAK

>member
-42 YKELVNGD
+42 YQDLVNGD
-50 NVFEVNDGDYLS
+50 NVFEVKDGDYLS
-62 IYTKQNDIAIKSV
+62 ITTQNNAGLVSV
-75 FNGDKE
+75 MNGDKAV
-81 LKLENYS
+81 KLESYS
-88 TFNVKLTES
+88 SFNLKLTES
-97 EHTGAKF
+97 EYAGAKLMI
-104 VVKTATVDEMRTA
+104 KTATLDEMRTA
-117 SCKVTVDDAS
+117 SCKVTVDDPS
-127 KVTLY
+127 KVTLR
-132 LPGTFS
+132 LSRTF
-138 TLPLKD
+138 TTVQLKS
-144 GENNVKFIPGTESV
+144 GENEVKFIPGTEST
-158 FTVKPASYDNPL
+158 FTISPQSYDTPL
-170 YKVTHNSVAAEAD
+170 YKVTRNSVAAEAE

-188 LKNVADGDVIDIQ
+188 LKNVAEGDVIDIQ
-201 ANYPDIDCAVKFN
+201 ANYPDIDCAVRFN
-214 INAEGVGVISGVMVN
+214 VNAEGVGFIKGVTVN

-236 MDDNFTVKCGSNI
+236 LDDNFTVKCGSTI

-254 SEDYKMESFK
+254 SEDYKLESFK
-264 VNGEDKTD
+264 VNGEDKTS
-272 DFYYSDSHDYFVTDA
+272 DFYEDSYNIFVTDA
-287 TTFDITAKKYATFK
+287 TTLDITAKKYTTFK
-301 ATIDIDDVSHA
+301 ATVDIDDVSHA
-312 TVYKGHSYDDNA
+312 TVYKGYSYYDDA

-338 KQPIISLVAKDG
+338 KQPLISLVAKDG
-350 YCFTSVNDGTTEY
+350 YYFTSVNDGTTEY
-363 TDKSASNIE
+363 TDQSTSEINV
-372 LDVTDGMVLKVVT
+372 DVTDGMVLKVVT

-406 LVFSRGDNNRIEI
+406 MVFSRGDYNRIEI

-433 PFSVTVYASTKK
+433 PFSVTVYANTKK

-453 DPTYTYG
+453 DPTYSGG
-460 SYYNFNLADGDVVKM
+460 SYFRFSLEDGDVVKM
-475 FFTKTPAMVKADI
+475 FFTKTPATVKADI

-531 IKALTV
+531 IKALSV

-576 DASRTANVYNANGV
+576 DANRTANVYNANGV
-590 LVLKNATPEHTAK
+590 LVLKNATPEQTAK

>member
-22 AFSITINV
+22 AFSITLNV
-30 DDASRLNVFLNG
+30 DDASRINVFLNG
-42 YKELVNGD
+42 PKDVVNGD
-50 NVFEVNDGDYLS
+50 NVFEVKDGDYLS
-62 IYTKQNDIAIKSV
+62 VTTQNNAGLVSV
-75 FNGDKE
+75 MNGDKAV
-81 LKLENYS
+81 KLDSYS
-88 TFNVKLTES
+88 SFRLKLTES
-97 EHTGAKF
+97 EYAGAKF
-104 VVKTATVDEMRTA
+104 IVKTATLDEMRTA
-117 SCKVTVDDAS
+117 SCKVTVDDPS
-127 KVTLY
+127 KVTLR
-132 LPGTFS
+132 LSRTF
-138 TLPLKD
+138 TTVQLKS
-144 GENNVKFIPGTESV
+144 GENEVKFIPGTEST
-158 FTVKPASYDNPL
+158 FTISPQSYDTPL
-170 YKVTHNSVAAEAD
+170 YKVTRNSVAAEAE

-188 LKNVADGDVIDIQ
+188 LKNVAEGDVIDIQ

-214 INAEGVGVISGVMVN
+214 VNAEGVGFIKSVTVN

-236 MDDNFTVKCGSNI
+236 LDDNFTVKCGSHI

-254 SEDYKMESFK
+254 SEDYKLESFK

-272 DFYYSDSHDYFVTDA
+272 DFYEESYDFFVTDA
-287 TTFDITAKKYATFK
+287 ATFDITAKKYATFK
-301 ATIDIDDVSHA
+301 ATVDIDDVSHA
-312 TVYKGHSYDDNA
+312 TVYKGYSYYDDA
-324 FDMKNGKNEIEVSE
+324 FDMKNGTNEIEVSE
-338 KQPIISLVAKDG
+338 KQPLISLVAKDG
-350 YCFTSVNDGTTEY
+350 YYFTSVNDGTTEY
-363 TDKSASNIE
+363 TDQSTSEIKV
-372 LDVTDGMVLKVVT
+372 DVTDGMVLKVVT

-406 LVFSRGDNNRIEI
+406 MVFSRGDYNRIEI

-475 FFTKTPAMVKADI
+475 FFTKTPATVKADI

-576 DASRTANVYNANGV
+576 DANRTANVYNANGV
-590 LVLKNATPEHTAK
+590 LVLKNATPEQTAK

>member
-42 YKELVNGD
+42 YKDLVNGD

-62 IYTKQNDIAIKSV
+62 ITTQKNAGIVSV
-75 FNGDKE
+75 FNGDKAV
-81 LKLENYS
+81 KFDSYS
-88 TFNVKLTES
+88 SFNLKLTES
-97 EHTGAKF
+97 EYAGAKL
-104 VVKTATVDEMRTA
+104 VIKTATLDEMRTA
-117 SCKVTVDDAS
+117 SCKVTVDDPS
-127 KVTLY
+127 KVTLR
-132 LPGTFS
+132 LSRTF
-138 TLPLKD
+138 TTVQLKS
-144 GENNVKFIPGTESV
+144 GENEVKFIPGTEST
-158 FTVKPASYDNPL
+158 FTISPESQLSPL

-214 INAEGVGVISGVMVN
+214 VNAEGVGFIKSVTVN

-236 MDDNFTVKCGSNI
+236 LDDNFSVKCGSNI

-254 SEDYKMESFK
+254 SEEYKLESFK

-272 DFYYSDSHDYFVTDA
+272 DFYDESYDFFVTDA
-287 TTFDITAKKYATFK
+287 ATFDITAEKYTTFK

-312 TVYKGHSYDDNA
+312 TVYKGYSYYGNA
-324 FDMKNGKNEIEVSE
+324 FDLKNGKNEIEVSE
-338 KQPIISLVAKDG
+338 KQTLISLVAKDG
-350 YCFTSVNDGTTEY
+350 YYFTSVNDGTKEY
-363 TDKSASNIE
+363 TDKSVNDIE
-372 LDVTDGMVLKVVT
+372 LDVVDGMVLKVVT
-385 AAIVRDKK
+385 AAVVRDKK
-393 ALVYVDDRSATSS
+393 ALVYVDDRSAANS
-406 LVFSRGDNNRIEI
+406 LLFRRNDYNTIEVA
-419 GTGYNELE
+419 TGYNELE
-427 FYKGDN
+427 FYRGDN
-433 PFSVTVYASTKK
+433 PFSVSVSANTKK

-453 DPTYTYG
+453 VPLYSGG
-460 SYYNFNLADGDVVKM
+460 SYFNFSLADGDVVKM
-475 FFTKTPAMVKADI
+475 FFTKTPSTVKADI

-590 LVLKNATPEHTAK
+590 LVLKNATPEQTAK

>member
-22 AFSITINV
+22 AFSITLNV
-30 DDASRLNVFLNG
+30 DDASKINVFLNG
-42 YKELVNGD
+42 YQDLVNGD
-50 NVFEVNDGDYLS
+50 NVFEVKDGDYLS
-62 IYTKQNDIAIKSV
+62 ITTQNNAGLVSV
-75 FNGDKE
+75 MNGDKAV
-81 LKLENYS
+81 KLDSYS
-88 TFNVKLTES
+88 SFKLKLTES
-97 EHTGAKF
+97 EYAGAKLMI
-104 VVKTATVDEMRTA
+104 KTATLDEMRTA
-117 SCKVTVDDAS
+117 SCKVTVDDPS
-127 KVTLY
+127 KVTLR
-132 LPGTFS
+132 LSRTF
-138 TLPLKD
+138 TTVQLKS
-144 GENNVKFIPGTESV
+144 GENEVKFIPGTEST
-158 FTVKPASYDNPL
+158 FTISPQSYDTPL
-170 YKVTHNSVAAEAD
+170 YKVTRNSVAAEAE

-188 LKNVADGDVIDIQ
+188 LKNVAEGDVIDIQ

-214 INAEGVGVISGVMVN
+214 INAEGVGFIKSVTVN

-236 MDDNFTVKCGSNI
+236 LDDNFTVKCGSHI

-254 SEDYKMESFK
+254 SEDYKLESFK

-272 DFYYSDSHDYFVTDA
+272 DFYEESYDFFVTDA
-287 TTFDITAKKYATFK
+287 ATFDITAKKYATFK
-301 ATIDIDDVSHA
+301 ATVDIDDVSHA
-312 TVYKGHSYDDNA
+312 TVYKGYSYYDDA
-324 FDMKNGKNEIEVSE
+324 FDMKNGTNEIEVSE
-338 KQPIISLVAKDG
+338 KQPLISLVAKDG
-350 YCFTSVNDGTTEY
+350 YYFTSVNDGTTEY
-363 TDKSASNIE
+363 TDQSTSEIKV
-372 LDVTDGMVLKVVT
+372 DVTDGMVLKVVT

-406 LVFSRGDNNRIEI
+406 MVFSRGDYNKIEI

-433 PFSVTVYASTKK
+433 PFSVTVYANTKK

-453 DPTYTYG
+453 DPTYSGG
-460 SYYNFNLADGDVVKM
+460 SYFRFSLEDGDVVKM
-475 FFTKTPAMVKADI
+475 FFTKTPATVKADI

-590 LVLKNATPEHTAK
+590 LVLKNATPEQTAK

>member
-22 AFSITINV
+22 AFSITLNV
-30 DDASRLNVFLNG
+30 DDASRINVFLNG
-42 YKELVNGD
+42 YQDLVNGD
-50 NVFEVNDGDYLS
+50 NVFEVKDGDYLS
-62 IYTKQNDIAIKSV
+62 ITTQNNAGLVSV
-75 FNGDKE
+75 MNGDKAV
-81 LKLENYS
+81 KLDSYS
-88 TFNVKLTES
+88 SFNLKLTES
-97 EHTGAKF
+97 EYAGAKLMI
-104 VVKTATVDEMRTA
+104 KTATLDEMRTA
-117 SCKVTVDDAS
+117 SCKVTVDDPS
-127 KVTLY
+127 KVTLR
-132 LPGTFS
+132 LSRTF
-138 TLPLKD
+138 TTVQLKS
-144 GENNVKFIPGTESV
+144 GENEVKFIPGTEST
-158 FTVKPASYDNPL
+158 FTISPQSYDTPL
-170 YKVTHNSVAAEAD
+170 YKVTRNSVAAEAE

-188 LKNVADGDVIDIQ
+188 LKNVAEGDVIDIQ

-214 INAEGVGVISGVMVN
+214 VNAEGVGFIKSVTVN

-236 MDDNFTVKCGSNI
+236 LDDNFTVKCGSTI

-254 SEDYKMESFK
+254 SEDYKLESFK
-264 VNGEDKTD
+264 VNGEDKTS
-272 DFYYSDSHDYFVTDA
+272 DFYEDSYNIFVTDA
-287 TTFDITAKKYATFK
+287 TTLDITAKKYTTFK
-301 ATIDIDDVSHA
+301 ATVDIDDVSHA
-312 TVYKGHSYDDNA
+312 TVYKGYSYYDDA

-338 KQPIISLVAKDG
+338 KQPLISLVAKDG
-350 YCFTSVNDGTTEY
+350 YYFTSVNDGTTEY
-363 TDKSASNIE
+363 TDQSTSEINV
-372 LDVTDGMVLKVVT
+372 DVTDGMVLKVVT

-406 LVFSRGDNNRIEI
+406 MVFSRGDYNRIEI

-433 PFSVTVYASTKK
+433 PFSVTVYANTKK

-453 DPTYTYG
+453 DPTYSGG
-460 SYYNFNLADGDVVKM
+460 SYFRFSLEDGDVVKM
-475 FFTKTPAMVKADI
+475 FFTKTPATVKADI

-531 IKALTV
+531 IKALSV

-576 DASRTANVYNANGV
+576 DANRTANVYNANGV
-590 LVLKNATPEHTAK
+590 LVLKNATPEQTAK

>member
-22 AFSITINV
+22 AFSITLNV
-30 DDASRLNVFLNG
+30 DDASRINVFLNG
-42 YKELVNGD
+42 YKDVVNGD
-50 NVFEVNDGDYLS
+50 NVFEVKDGDYLS
-62 IYTKQNDIAIKSV
+62 ITTQNNAGLVSV
-75 FNGDKE
+75 FNGDKAV
-81 LKLENYS
+81 KLDSYS
-88 TFNVKLTES
+88 SFNLKLTES
-97 EHTGAKF
+97 EYAGARL
-104 VVKTATVDEMRTA
+104 VIKTATLDEMRTA
-117 SCKVTVDDAS
+117 SCKVTVDDPS
-127 KVTLY
+127 KVTLRLSRTY
-132 LPGTFS
+132 T
-138 TLPLKD
+138 TVQLKS
-144 GENNVKFIPGTESV
+144 GENEVKFIPGTEST
-158 FTVKPASYDNPL
+158 FTISPQSYDTPL
-170 YKVTHNSVAAEAD
+170 YKVTRNSVAAEAE

-188 LKNVADGDVIDIQ
+188 LKDVADGDVIDIQ
-201 ANYPDIDCAVKFN
+201 ANYPDVDCAVKFN
-214 INAEGVGVISGVMVN
+214 INADGVGFIKSLTVN
-229 GNEVTNY
+229 GNEVTNFL
-236 MDDNFTVKCGSNI
+236 DDNFSVKCGSNI

-254 SEDYKMESFK
+254 SEDYKLESFK
-264 VNGEDKTD
+264 VNGADKTD
-272 DFYYSDSHDYFVTDA
+272 DFYSDSYDIFVTDA
-287 TTFDITAKKYATFK
+287 TTFDITAKKYTTLK
-301 ATIDIDDVSHA
+301 ATIDIDDVTHA
-312 TVYKGHSYDDNA
+312 TVYKGYSYYDDA

-338 KQPIISLVAKDG
+338 QQPLISLVAKDG
-350 YCFTSVNDGTTEY
+350 YYFTSVNDGTTEY
-363 TDKSASNIE
+363 ADNNVSKIE
-372 LDVTDGMVLKVVT
+372 LSVVDGMVLKVVT

-393 ALVYVDDRSATSS
+393 ALVYVDDRKATNS
-406 LVFSRGDNNRIEI
+406 LVFSRGDYNRIEMS
-419 GTGYNELE
+419 TGYNELE

-433 PFSVTVYASTKK
+433 PFTVTVYASTKK

-453 DPTYTYG
+453 NPTYSGG
-460 SYYNFNLADGDVVKM
+460 SYFTFSLEDGDVVKM
-475 FFTKTPAMVKADI
+475 FFTKVPAMVKADI

-498 VVKDRIQPV
+498 VVKNRIQPV

-576 DASRTANVYNANGV
+576 DANRTANVYNANGV
-590 LVLKNATPEHTAK
+590 LVLKNATPEQTAK

>member
-22 AFSITINV
+22 AFSITLNV
-30 DDASRLNVFLNG
+30 DDASRINVFLNG
-42 YKELVNGD
+42 YQDLVNGD
-50 NVFEVNDGDYLS
+50 NVFEVKDGDYLS
-62 IYTKQNDIAIKSV
+62 ITTQNNAGLVSV
-75 FNGDKE
+75 MNGDKAV
-81 LKLENYS
+81 KLDSYS
-88 TFNVKLTES
+88 SFNLKLTES
-97 EHTGAKF
+97 EYAGAKLMI
-104 VVKTATVDEMRTA
+104 KTATLDEMRTA
-117 SCKVTVDDAS
+117 SCKVTVDDPS
-127 KVTLY
+127 KVTLR
-132 LPGTFS
+132 LSRTF
-138 TLPLKD
+138 TTVQLKS
-144 GENNVKFIPGTESV
+144 GENEVKFIPGTEST
-158 FTVKPASYDNPL
+158 FTISPQSYDTPL
-170 YKVTHNSVAAEAD
+170 YKVTRNSVAAEAE

-188 LKNVADGDVIDIQ
+188 LKNVAEGDVIDIQ

-214 INAEGVGVISGVMVN
+214 VNAEGVGFIKSVTVN

-236 MDDNFTVKCGSNI
+236 LDDNFTVKCGSTI

-254 SEDYKMESFK
+254 SEDYKLESFK
-264 VNGEDKTD
+264 VNGEDKTS
-272 DFYYSDSHDYFVTDA
+272 DFYEDSYNIFVTDA
-287 TTFDITAKKYATFK
+287 TTLDITAKKYTTFK
-301 ATIDIDDVSHA
+301 ATVDIDDVSHA
-312 TVYKGHSYDDNA
+312 TVYKGYSYYDDA

-338 KQPIISLVAKDG
+338 KQPLISLVAKDG
-350 YCFTSVNDGTTEY
+350 YYFTSVNDGTTEY
-363 TDKSASNIE
+363 TDQSTSEINV
-372 LDVTDGMVLKVVT
+372 DVTDGMVLKVVT

-406 LVFSRGDNNRIEI
+406 MVFSRGDYNRIEI

-433 PFSVTVYASTKK
+433 PFSVTVYANTKK

-453 DPTYTYG
+453 DPTYSGG
-460 SYYNFNLADGDVVKM
+460 SYFRFSLEDGDVVKM
-475 FFTKTPAMVKADI
+475 FFTKTPATVKADI

-590 LVLKNATPEHTAK
+590 LVLKNATPEQTAK

>member
-62 IYTKQNDIAIKSV
+62 ITTQKNAGIVSV
-75 FNGDKE
+75 FNGDKAV
-81 LKLENYS
+81 KFDSYS
-88 TFNVKLTES
+88 SFSLKLTES
-97 EHTGAKF
+97 EYAGAKL
-104 VVKTATVDEMRTA
+104 VIKTATLDEMRTA
-117 SCKVTVDDAS
+117 SCKVTVDDPS
-127 KVTLY
+127 KVTLR
-132 LPGTFS
+132 LSRTF
-138 TLPLKD
+138 TTVQLKS
-144 GENNVKFIPGTESV
+144 GENEVKFIPGTEST
-158 FTVKPASYDNPL
+158 FTISPESYKTPL

-214 INAEGVGVISGVMVN
+214 VNAEGVGFIKSVTVN

-236 MDDNFTVKCGSNI
+236 LDDNFTVKCGSNI

-254 SEDYKMESFK
+254 SEDYKLESFK

-272 DFYYSDSHDYFVTDA
+272 DFYSESYDFFVTDA
-287 TTFDITAKKYATFK
+287 ATFDITAEKYTTFK

-312 TVYKGHSYDDNA
+312 TVYKGYSYYDDA
-324 FDMKNGKNEIEVSE
+324 FDLKSGKNEIEVSE
-338 KQPIISLVAKDG
+338 KQPLISLVAKDG
-350 YCFTSVNDGTTEY
+350 YYFTSVNDGTKEY
-363 TDKSASNIE
+363 TDNNVSKIE
-372 LDVTDGMVLKVVT
+372 LTVVDGMVLKVVT
-385 AAIVRDKK
+385 TAIVRDKK

-406 LVFSRGDNNRIEI
+406 LLFSRGDNERIEI

-433 PFSVTVYASTKK
+433 PFSVTVYANTKK

-453 DPTYTYG
+453 DPLYSGG
-460 SYYNFNLADGDVVKM
+460 SYFNFSLADGDVVKM
-475 FFTKTPAMVKADI
+475 FFTKIPAMVKADI

-569 ISSVTNA
+569 ISSVTTA
-576 DASRTANVYNANGV
+576 DANSTANVYNANGV
-590 LVLKNATPEHTAK
+590 LVLKNATPEQTAK

>member
-42 YKELVNGD
+42 YKDLVNGD
-50 NVFEVNDGDYLS
+50 NVFEVKDGDYLN
-62 IYTKQNDIAIKSV
+62 ITTQKNAGIVSV
-75 FNGDKE
+75 FNGDKAV
-81 LKLENYS
+81 KLDSYS
-88 TFNVKLTES
+88 SFNLKLTES
-97 EHTGAKF
+97 EYAGAKL
-104 VVKTATVDEMRTA
+104 VIKTATLDEMRTA
-117 SCKVTVDDAS
+117 SCKVTVDDPS
-127 KVTLY
+127 KMTLR
-132 LPGTFS
+132 LSRTF
-138 TLPLKD
+138 TTVQLKS
-144 GENNVKFIPGTESV
+144 GENEVKFIPGTEST
-158 FTVKPASYDNPL
+158 FTISPESQLSPL

-214 INAEGVGVISGVMVN
+214 VNAEGVGFIKSVTVN

-236 MDDNFTVKCGSNI
+236 LDDNFTVKCGSNI

-254 SEDYKMESFK
+254 SEDYKLESFK

-272 DFYYSDSHDYFVTDA
+272 DFYYESYDFFVTDA
-287 TTFDITAKKYATFK
+287 ATFDITAEKYTTFK

-312 TVYKGHSYDDNA
+312 TVYKGYSYYDDA
-324 FDMKNGKNEIEVSE
+324 FDLKSGKNEIEVSE
-338 KQPIISLVAKDG
+338 KQPLISLVAKDG
-350 YCFTSVNDGTTEY
+350 YYFTSVNDGTKEY
-363 TDKSASNIE
+363 TDNDVSKIE
-372 LDVTDGMVLKVVT
+372 LTVVDGMVLKVVT

-406 LVFSRGDNNRIEI
+406 LLFSRGDNERIEI

-453 DPTYTYG
+453 VPLYSGG
-460 SYYNFNLADGDVVKM
+460 SYFNFSLADGDVVKM
-475 FFTKTPAMVKADI
+475 FFTKIPAMVKADI

-561 VDLQTASG
+561 VDLQAASG

-576 DASRTANVYNANGV
+576 DANSTANVYNANGV
-590 LVLKNATPEHTAK
+590 LVLKNATPEQTAK

>member
-30 DDASRLNVFLNG
+30 DDASRINVFLNG

-62 IYTKQNDIAIKSV
+62 ITTQKNAGIVSV
-75 FNGDKE
+75 FNGDKAV
-81 LKLENYS
+81 KFDSYS
-88 TFNVKLTES
+88 SFNLKLTES
-97 EHTGAKF
+97 EYAGAKL
-104 VVKTATVDEMRTA
+104 VIKTATLDEMRTA
-117 SCKVTVDDAS
+117 SCKVTVDDPS
-127 KVTLY
+127 KVTLR
-132 LPGTFS
+132 LSRTF
-138 TLPLKD
+138 TTVQLKS
-144 GENNVKFIPGTESV
+144 GENEVKFIPGTEST
-158 FTVKPASYDNPL
+158 FTISPESQLSPL

-214 INAEGVGVISGVMVN
+214 VNAEGVGFIKSVTVN

-236 MDDNFTVKCGSNI
+236 LDDNFSVKCGSNI

-254 SEDYKMESFK
+254 SEEYKLESFK

-272 DFYYSDSHDYFVTDA
+272 DFYDESYDFFVTDA
-287 TTFDITAKKYATFK
+287 ATFDITAEKYTTFK

-312 TVYKGHSYDDNA
+312 TVYKGYSYYGNA
-324 FDMKNGKNEIEVSE
+324 FDLKNGTNEIEVSE
-338 KQPIISLVAKDG
+338 QQPLISLVAKDG
-350 YCFTSVNDGTTEY
+350 YYFTSVNDGTTEY
-363 TDKSASNIE
+363 TDQSTSEIE
-372 LDVTDGMVLKVVT
+372 LTVVDGMVLKVVT

-393 ALVYVDDRSATSS
+393 ALVYVDDRSAANS
-406 LVFSRGDNNRIEI
+406 LLFRRNDYNTIEVA
-419 GTGYNELE
+419 TGYNELE
-427 FYKGDN
+427 FYRGDN
-433 PFSVTVYASTKK
+433 PFSVSVYANTKK

-453 DPTYTYG
+453 DPLYSGG
-460 SYYNFNLADGDVVKM
+460 SYFNFSLADGDVVKM
-475 FFTKTPAMVKADI
+475 FFTKIPAMVKADI

-590 LVLKNATPEHTAK
+590 LVLKNATSEQTAK